1 MQNLIG
7 EKGIPARAIKGR
19 GHIFARIAALAALAL
34 FAAAPV
40 SAVTEK
46 TLFAF
51 PSNGSKG
58 CHPVGTL
65 LRDGAGA
72 LYGATFECGTGGYG
86 TVFKLVPPLAG
97 QTTWSVSV
105 LRSFSED
112 VSGGALNANLVM
124 GANGAVYGTA
134 AEDGEYLKGLVFR
147 LNPPAP
153 GQTNWTETVLHA
165 FDYNFAY
172 NIADGS
178 EPNDVISDNN
188 GMLYGTTYRG
198 GTTADPHGFGFGT
211 VFKLAPPIPGQ
222 TQWKETVLYQFN
234 GGTDGQNPLAA
245 LTRDSSGA
253 LYGTAF
259 SGGGSQ
265 NCLDQY
271 GYVVGCG
278 TVFKLTPPLPG
289 STNWKKV
296 TLHRFAGGAD
306 GASPLGKLL
315 LDRSGTL
322 YGTTT
327 QGGNGRCDDGVGNIV
342 GCGTVF
348 KLIPPAPGQ
357 TAWTKTVIHHFTGA
371 SDGASPQ
378 GGVIVDTAGNLYGT
392 TYGGG
397 SDICRDDL
405 YNNVGC
411 GTVFKLSPP
420 TPGQTGWTKRVLY
433 YFQGQGDGWA
443 PVGELVT
450 DPRGNLLGVSQLGG
464 VPNGYGTVFEITP

>member
-1 MQNLIG
+1 L
-7 EKGIPARAIKGR
+7 
-19 GHIFARIAALAALAL
+19 AALVALAL

-40 SAVTEK
+40 SSAVTEK
-46 TLFAF
+46 TLYAF

-58 CHPVGTL
+58 CYPVGTL

-72 LYGATFECGTGGYG
+72 LYGATFECGAGGYG

-97 QTTWSVSV
+97 HTTWSVSV

-134 AEDGEYLKGLVFR
+134 AEYGNYLEGVVFR
-147 LNPPAP
+147 LNPPAA

-178 EPNDVISDNN
+178 GPNAVIIDNN
-188 GMLYGTTYRG
+188 GVLYGTTYRG
-198 GTTADPHGFGFGT
+198 GSTADPSALGFGT

-222 TQWKETVLYQFN
+222 TNWQETVLYRFN
-234 GGTDGQNPLAA
+234 GGNDGQNPSAP
-245 LTRDSSGA
+245 LTRDGSGA
-253 LYGTAF
+253 LYGTTF
-259 SGGGSQ
+259 YGGSQ
-265 NCLDQY
+265 NCVDQY

-278 TVFKLTPPLPG
+278 TIFKLTPPLPG
-289 STNWKKV
+289 FTNWKKV

-306 GASPLGKLL
+306 GALPLGKLL
-315 LDRSGTL
+315 LDGSGNV

-327 QGGNGRCDDGVGNIV
+327 QGGNGQCSDVIGNLV

-357 TAWTKTVIHHFTGA
+357 TAWTKTVIHHFTGVP
-371 SDGASPQ
+371 DGASPQ
-378 GGVIVDTAGNLYGT
+378 GGVIADTAGNLYGT
-392 TYGGG
+392 TFGGG
-397 SDICRDDL
+397 ADICPDSVYR
-405 YNNVGC
+405 NVGC

-420 TPGQTGWTKRVLY
+420 TPGQTGWTERVLY
-433 YFQGQGDGWA
+433 DFRGQGDGWE
-443 PVGELVT
+443 PVGELVA